1 MPNLSTYRRALA
13 LPASRQT
20 RLPRWVV
27 PLVVLS
33 VLALLLNAFG
43 SSYLTTYRLRREA
56 VRLDGEVQALRR
68 NNAQLREEIRRLHT
82 PEYIERLA
90 REQLG
95 LVKPGEIP
103 VILIRSEERRVGKEC
118 RSRWSPYHS
127 KKKSV
132 HQDAYSDTGSRRRHA
147 PCTCPRCRTW

>member
-56 VRLDGEVQALRR
+56 VRLDGEGQALRLD
-68 NNAQLREEIRRLHT
+68 NAQLREEIRRLHT

-90 REQLG
+90 REG
-95 LVKPGEIP
+95 VGGGEAAEIR
-103 VILIRSEERRVGKEC
+103 VILIRPRPTPRP
-118 RSRWSPYHS
+118 SP
-127 KKKSV
+127 
-132 HQDAYSDTGSRRRHA
+132 
-147 PCTCPRCRTW
+147 

>member
-13 LPASRQT
+13 LPASRQP

-27 PLVVLS
+27 PLIAF
-33 VLALLLNAFG
+33 ALVAVLLNAFG
-43 SSYLTTYRLRREA
+43 STYLTTYRLRREA
-56 VRLDGEVQALRR
+56 ARLDREVQTLRR
-68 NNAQLREEIRRLHT
+68 ENAQLREEIRRLHT

-103 VILIRSEERRVGKEC
+103 VILIR
-118 RSRWSPYHS
+118 P
-127 KKKSV
+127 
-132 HQDAYSDTGSRRRHA
+132 T
-147 PCTCPRCRTW
+147 PTPRPTP

>member
-68 NNAQLREEIRRLHT
+68 DNAQLGEGSRRRAAGRRGGGVRAVPRATAHPGEGSRRL
-82 PEYIERLA
+82 PRPVYIERLGRGA
-90 REQLG
+90 GGWGR
-95 LVKPGEIP
+95 P
-103 VILIRSEERRVGKEC
+103 
-118 RSRWSPYHS
+118 
-127 KKKSV
+127 
-132 HQDAYSDTGSRRRHA
+132 D
-147 PCTCPRCRTW
+147 

>member
-1 MPNLSTYRRALA
+1 MPNLSTYRRTLA

-27 PLVVLS
+27 PLLVLS
-33 VLALLLNAFG
+33 VVVLLFNAFG
-43 SSYLTTYRLRREA
+43 SSYLSVYRLRREA
-56 VRLDGEVQALRR
+56 AGLDREVQGLRR
-68 NNAQLREEIRRLHT
+68 ENAQLREELRRLHT

-103 VILIRSEERRVGKEC
+103 FILIRPTPR
-118 RSRWSPYHS
+118 P
-127 KKKSV
+127 
-132 HQDAYSDTGSRRRHA
+132 A
-147 PCTCPRCRTW
+147 P

>member
-56 VRLDGEVQALRR
+56 ARLDGEV
-68 NNAQLREEIRRLHT
+68 REEIRRLHT

-103 VILIRSEERRVGKEC
+103 VILIRPTPTPRP
-118 RSRWSPYHS
+118 SP
-127 KKKSV
+127 
-132 HQDAYSDTGSRRRHA
+132 
-147 PCTCPRCRTW
+147 